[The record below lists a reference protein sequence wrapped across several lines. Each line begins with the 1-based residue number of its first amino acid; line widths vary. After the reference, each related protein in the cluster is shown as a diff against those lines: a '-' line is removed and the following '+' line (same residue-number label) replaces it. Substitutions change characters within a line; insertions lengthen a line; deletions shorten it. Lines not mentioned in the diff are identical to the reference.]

1 MLFSESGLY
10 FKLNGIFGKPTYLPT
25 YLVIYYRHRIIKV
38 SYLEVSEIVL
48 SVASN

>member
-1 MLFSESGLY
+1 VVYILNLMEFSVNL
-10 FKLNGIFGKPTYLPT
+10 PTYLPT